1 MSNPKLITWK
11 TSLPAFTFMG
21 IENIIKEDTKESD
34 FGSFWGNF
42 FDKGGYDPM
51 KPYETDPN
59 CVNVW
64 YNKPNGEKI
73 YFQGKFVTPDAKA
86 PDGYTVSE
94 FPETEFLVATTE
106 WVDTYEETMGHIG
119 LLFDHVHS
127 VDLPEGYVEC
137 GEDSEGIYTIE
148 RWGANTGEGY
158 RYEVW
163 LAIKRT

>member
-1 MSNPKLITWK
+1 MSNPKIITFK

-21 IENIIKEDTKESD
+21 IENIVKEDSD

-42 FDKGGYDPM
+42 FGKGGYDPM

-73 YFQGKFVTPDAKA
+73 YYQGKLATSDAKA
-86 PDGYTVSE
+86 PDGYTVTD
-94 FPETEFLVATTE
+94 FPSVEFLVATTE
-106 WVDTYEETMGHIG
+106 WVETYEETMAHIG
-119 LLFDHVHS
+119 MLNTYLETAA
-127 VDLPEGYVEC
+127 LPEGYVKCRDDET
-137 GEDSEGIYTIE
+137 GIFSIE

-163 LAIKRT
+163 AAIRRG